1 MTFRPVLFFSFFCAL
16 QYLYVALTLQITV
29 KAGKDIAEGEHIA
42 TMYTHAL
49 WGTIARYTAPP
60 PLPLAATVADSI
72 QMVKRKTL
80 ASPQLF
86 GCVKYCQTIPLTYI
100 LPMLAPPANE
110 TLS

>member
-1 MTFRPVLFFSFFCAL
+1 MYSFLVINVKKNDFPSRSCFPIYCAL

-60 PLPLAATVADSI
+60 PLAATVGDSI
-72 QMVKRKTL
+72 QTGKRKDSS
-80 ASPQLF
+80 SPLPVGF
-86 GCVKYCQTIPLTYI
+86 VIYCQTIPLTCI
-100 LPMLAPPANE
+100 LPTE
-110 TLS
+110 